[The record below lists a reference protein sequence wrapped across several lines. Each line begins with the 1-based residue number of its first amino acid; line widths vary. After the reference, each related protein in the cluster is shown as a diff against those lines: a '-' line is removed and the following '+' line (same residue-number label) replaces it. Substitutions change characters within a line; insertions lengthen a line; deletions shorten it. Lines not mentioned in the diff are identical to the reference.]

1 MVLFFPRLI
10 YLPVQFFI
18 RDAEIN
24 LNFKITC
31 NLGQLWVSGG
41 SLAVCVQYWHSLC
54 FVQELTSNLMGFF
67 VYKRCLEL
75 EMQKSAHGMVL
86 ETSSK
91 SHFEFVAVLGLQD
104 ELMNLP
110 VKSGLARSTQPREE
124 KMFAQTSAKR
134 KLMTFTRS

>member
-1 MVLFFPRLI
+1 MLSVLSNVIVLSKIDLFACA
-10 YLPVQFFI
+10 VFFI

-24 LNFKITC
+24 LNFKLTC

-124 KMFAQTSAKR
+124 KCLHKHLR
-134 KLMTFTRS
+134 RGN